1 MESRPTATNG
11 RDRQLDCSQ
20 TATVAAK
27 DRTPTK
33 ENAVKPYVSHLSTQS
48 VDELRQTPR
57 LERTTDPLVRGTSQ
71 ARSETGRRAESAQEA
86 TC

>member
-11 RDRQLDCSQ
+11 QDRQLDCSQ

-27 DRTPTK
+27 DRTLTK

-48 VDELRQTPR
+48 VDELRQTPS
-57 LERTTDPLVRGTSQ
+57 LERPTDPLVRGTSQ
-71 ARSETGRRAESAQEA
+71 ARSETGRGVESAQET